1 MHRLST
7 TCPICGQKVTLSG
20 KQIHAEVRH
29 WNASNRFLSSW
40 NASEKYLSASNEERY
55 YMYRQERNP
64 YRFKV
69 DDDGTVIIK
78 YYKKKI
84 DARRRDI
91 MFLLTLEDYCKLIY
105 DAGIKVSDI
114 GWGKNGGNNY
124 VLGRYH
130 DIGPY
135 AVGNCRFI
143 TQQQN
148 VSEAIKNGRRH
159 FRYTKNPPARDRFC
173 KICGSPIDKR
183 AARKTQLCQKCYF
196 ETRKLTAIKSRPD
209 KNTLISDLKE
219 MSMSKA
225 AKKYNV
231 TMSTIANWCD
241 DYKIPH
247 YSAYINEYKPLVD
260 DDHKVMQKFSSKKSS
275 VQRSGIEFTLS
286 SKDFC
291 KLLHD
296 QNLKSSDIGLG
307 NDKYILW
314 RMDDSKPYENGN
326 CTFVKKAIV
335 QPRKNTCKSNND
347 TQSKANTKKEMKTRP
362 SREELKALIRI
373 TPFLTIGKKYGVC
386 DNAIRKWCKA
396 YNLPY
401 KSSVIRKITD
411 DEWANL

>member
-1 MHRLST
+1 MRRLT
-7 TCPICGQKVTLSG
+7 VVCPICGQKVTIEG
-20 KQIHAEVRH
+20 KQTHAEARH
-29 WNASNRFLSSW
+29 WNASNSFLSSW

-91 MFLLTLEDYCKLIY
+91 MFILTLEDYCKLIY

-114 GWGKNGGNNY
+114 GWGKNGGNDY
-124 VLGRYH
+124 VLARYH

-135 AVGNCRFI
+135 AVGNCRFT

-148 VSEAIKNGRRH
+148 VSEAITNGRRH
-159 FRYTKNPPARDRFC
+159 FRYTKNPPKRDRIC

-183 AARKTQLCQKCYF
+183 AAGKTQLCQKCYL
-196 ETRKLTAIKSRPD
+196 ESIKLAAIKSRPD
-209 KNTLISDLKE
+209 KNTLISELKE
-219 MSMSKA
+219 MSMSKVA
-225 AKKYNV
+225 RKYNV
-231 TMSTIANWCD
+231 TMTTIANWCD

-247 YSAYINEYKPLVD
+247 YSAYINEYKSLVD
-260 DDHKVMQKFSSKKSS
+260 DDHKIMQKFATRKSS
-275 VQRSGIEFTLS
+275 VRKSGVEFTLS
-286 SKDFC
+286 AKEFC

-296 QNLKSSDIGLG
+296 QNLKSSDIGFCDE
-307 NDKYILW
+307 NYILW
-314 RMDDSKPYENGN
+314 RIDNSKPYENGN
-326 CTFVKKAIV
+326 CVFIKKSII
-335 QPRKNTCKSNND
+335 QPRKNTCGSNND
-347 TQSKANTKKEMKTRP
+347 VQSNTKKEIKERP
-362 SREELKALIRI
+362 SREELKALIRN
-373 TPFLTIGKKYGVC
+373 TPFLTIGKRYGVC

-401 KSSVIRKITD
+401 KSLVIRKMTD
-411 DEWANL
+411 DEWADL